1 MARRDRTEGRRP
13 RRPPPAAQAL
23 GARGRARCVL
33 PAVAQSGVASE
44 PRLDDAAA
52 EQLSLTQGGPAFRLA
67 ARLRLAP
74 DDPRRGRALAVL
86 VVVVAW
92 LPIGAAA
99 LVERLLTGRWDPFA
113 LRGEAHVRLLIA
125 LPLLLL
131 AEGSLERRAA
141 DATRQLVG
149 GGLLGEQQRT
159 GLRALLARLARWR
172 DARWPELLWLA
183 TVYGAVV
190 LALAGAIPGWLLRWL
205 APTLHGGRDV
215 WGGVAPAWWW
225 YVLVGQPLLLFVL
238 GRWLLRW
245 AAWSVFGLHLA
256 RLAPRVQP
264 AHTDRA
270 GGLAFLVG
278 PLTSLRLFVLALAA
292 TIAAV
297 WADEVA
303 VRVAKP
309 AAFANDLVVLLGI
322 SLTFAL
328 APYLPLTPL
337 LVSAKRRAALEY
349 SALLGRYLAR
359 FEARWLASREA
370 DPQMLGHE
378 DFSGL
383 NDLGASCAVV
393 SEMRVLVP
401 SPGDVKALLL
411 CCAVPIL
418 GLIVAF
424 SGSAAEV
431 ARRLL
436 LRFLMG

>member
-1 MARRDRTEGRRP
+1 MPAA
-13 RRPPPAAQAL
+13 PPAT
-23 GARGRARCVL
+23 RGRGPRVARAL
-33 PAVAQSGVASE
+33 ASAPGSRVAPVSDVERSQVASE
-44 PRLDDAAA
+44 PRPDDAGA
-52 EQLSLTQGGPAFRLA
+52 EQLSLTRGGPAFWLA
-67 ARLRLAP
+67 ARLRLGP
-74 DDPRRGRALAVL
+74 DDPRRGRALALLL
-86 VVVVAW
+86 VGVAW

-113 LRGEAHVRLLIA
+113 LRGEAHVRLLVA

-141 DATRQLVG
+141 AATRQLAQ
-149 GGLLGEQQRT
+149 GGLLGEPQRA

-183 TVYGAVV
+183 AVYGAVV
-190 LALAGAIPGWLLRWL
+190 LALAGTLPGWLLRWL
-205 APTLHGGRDV
+205 APTLHGGREV

-245 AAWSVFGLHLA
+245 ASWSLFGLHLA
-256 RLAPRVQP
+256 RLEPRVQP

-270 GGLAFLVG
+270 GGLAFLAS
-278 PLTSLRLFVLALAA
+278 PLASLRLFVLALAA
-292 TIAAV
+292 TIASV

-303 VRVAKP
+303 ARAAEP
-309 AAFANDLVVLLGI
+309 AAFANDLVLLLGV

-337 LVSAKRRAALEY
+337 LVSARHRAALAY
-349 SALLGRYLAR
+349 SALLGRYLTR

-370 DPQMLGHE
+370 DAGMLGHE

-383 NDLGASCAVV
+383 NDLGTSCAVV
-393 SEMRVLVP
+393 NEMRVLVP
-401 SPGDVKALLL
+401 SPDDLKALLL
-411 CCAVPIL
+411 CCAAPIL
-418 GLIVAF
+418 GLIVLF

-436 LRFLMG
+436 LRFLTG